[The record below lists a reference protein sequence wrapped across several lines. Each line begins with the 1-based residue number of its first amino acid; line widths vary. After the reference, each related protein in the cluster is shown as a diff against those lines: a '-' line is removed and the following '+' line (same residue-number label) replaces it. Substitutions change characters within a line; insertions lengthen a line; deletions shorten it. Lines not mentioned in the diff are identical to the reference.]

1 MEMSGSGSAHSRLS
15 QGLASHGKRTRAFVL
30 LTILVYATLLP
41 AQDLPMFASDT
52 PLGPRDVVDV
62 RVLEDNSIG
71 GRVTVTDDGQLVM
84 NVVGKLAV
92 AGLTSSQVEAKLK
105 ALLEAEYLARATVS
119 VQVVEFSSKPISVI
133 GAVVRPGRIGATGTT
148 TLIQAITQAGGL
160 AAGHGKQLYVLRVG
174 RNGLSEQIS
183 IDVDELMALGN
194 PDVNIPLAPNDLV
207 NVPVD
212 APITIFVLG
221 EVMRPGRAQFR
232 SSQTPTLLQALAD
245 VGGLTD
251 RAHKVL
257 TIKRVVDGKEQH
269 LRVDYKAIIK
279 GQRPDEILRDNDTI
293 VVAEAFF

>member
-1 MEMSGSGSAHSRLS
+1 MNALS
-15 QGLASHGKRTRAFVL
+15 PARTRRQHETGSLAERVGAFVL
-30 LTILVYATLLP
+30 IALLILPTVLP

-62 RVLEDNSIG
+62 RVLEDTTIG
-71 GRVTVTDDGQLVM
+71 GRVTVTDDGQLVL

-105 ALLEAEYLARATVS
+105 TLLEAEYLAKATVS

-183 IDVDELMALGN
+183 IDVDDLMAAGN

-212 APITIFVLG
+212 APITIYILG

-251 RAHKVL
+251 RAHKTV
-257 TIKRVVDGKEQH
+257 TIKRVVNGREQH
-269 LRVDYKAIIK
+269 IRVDYKAIIN
-279 GQRPDEILRDNDTI
+279 GRRPDEILRDNDTI
-293 VVAEAFF
+293 VVREALF